1 MKTKII
7 ASAVSMIALS
17 IISGMINL
25 ITYKKNPKNYTRSIN
40 KFTIRTSSTMCLY
53 GVIYL
58 LVGTGFFFG
67 FWLYDGIFEK
77 ELRQIIIIMVMVSIP
92 LMAGLVCLL
101 APLPRFWD
109 IVVNG
114 NDITIIKF
122 FVFTKSF
129 KISDIEKCVMTVG
142 DIRVY
147 VKGRKH
153 VAFLVDAMTKGV
165 NNFLKRMEKEGIL
178 VEDNRPAA
186 NAEKENY
193 LTKKQEE
200 KVTDKNYFIS
210 LGGAIVTD
218 LYMLLTDQVISV
230 LIIPAVVLIIVFFW
244 LETIRYTPHE
254 AEKVYRANK
263 ITGKIN
269 MVALIAFAIM
279 VLVKLLY

>member
-7 ASAVSMIALS
+7 ASAVSIIALS
-17 IISGMINL
+17 FISGMIDL

-40 KFTIRTSSTMCLY
+40 KFTIRTSSTTCLY
-53 GVIYL
+53 GVIGFL
-58 LVGTGFFFG
+58 MGTGFFFG
-67 FWLYDGIFEK
+67 LWYHGLFEY
-77 ELRQIIIIMVMVSIP
+77 EPRQIIV
-92 LMAGLVCLL
+92 LMTIVFGFLAMGLVCLL

-109 IVVNG
+109 VVVNG

-129 KISDIEKCVMTVG
+129 KVSDIEKCVMTVG

-147 VKGRKH
+147 MKGRKR

-165 NNFLKRMEKEGIL
+165 TNFLKRMEKEGIL

-186 NAEKENY
+186 NAEKENF

-200 KVTDKNYFIS
+200 KITDKNYIIS
-210 LGGAIVTD
+210 LGGAIGIIGYV
-218 LYMLLTDQVISV
+218 LLTDQVLSV
-230 LIIPAVVLIIVFFW
+230 LVIPAIVLVFVWLW

-254 AEKVYRANK
+254 AEKVYHANK

-279 VLVKLLY
+279 VLVTKLF